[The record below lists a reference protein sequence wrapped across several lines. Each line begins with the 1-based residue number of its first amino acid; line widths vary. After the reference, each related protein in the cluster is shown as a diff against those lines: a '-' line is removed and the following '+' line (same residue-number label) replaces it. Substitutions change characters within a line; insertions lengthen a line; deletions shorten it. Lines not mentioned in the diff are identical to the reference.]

1 MVHKIPDAWG
11 FKSSNPSRESVNM
24 VGNMIELNNPTP
36 KIENIAINPKDI
48 EDINNRTIAPMANK
62 DNTNDGLITLVK

>member
-1 MVHKIPDAWG
+1 MVHKIPEACG
-11 FKSSNPSRESVNM
+11 FKSSNPSRDSVKI

-48 EDINNRTIAPMANK
+48 DDINKRTMAPIAKN
-62 DNTNDGLITLVK
+62 DNTNDGLMTLVK